1 MYLKEDKTLKE
12 IAVLLNVSAETVRRT
27 IVNYYGKNLK
37 EIRKDVKSKNST
49 A

>member
-1 MYLKEDKTLKE
+1 MA
-12 IAVLLNVSAETVRRT
+12 ILLNVSEETVRRT
-27 IVNYYGKNLK
+27 IINYYGKNLK